1 LTNTLFW
8 VLPYAFRTANLDKMT
23 VCVTWQ
29 HRLKRM
35 AVGLNAKLYIANG
48 NRKEDV
54 AYAGTV
60 GFPSTA
66 PMITL
71 SPDKHKERW
80 GSVTAF
86 VTF

>member
-1 LTNTLFW
+1 
-8 VLPYAFRTANLDKMT
+8 
-23 VCVTWQ
+23 
-29 HRLKRM
+29 M

-60 GFPSTA
+60 GLPSTA
-66 PMITL
+66 PMITV